1 MLTMALP
8 PGGPAQDRY
17 TRAQAH
23 QGGMQMNS
31 GNQVTAGGF
40 VLAAGE
46 GQAFWFPGRL
56 TVPNAGGDLRAMPS
70 AGQLLPATDCNC
82 YRAQPPAK
90 RGRACPPV
98 SQVRGA
104 AVIGRRGS

>member
-1 MLTMALP
+1 
-8 PGGPAQDRY
+8 
-17 TRAQAH
+17 
-23 QGGMQMNS
+23 MNS

-46 GQAFWFPGRL
+46 GQAFWLPDSL

-70 AGQLLPATDCNC
+70 AGQLLPATAGNC
-82 YRAQPPAK
+82 YGAQPHAK
-90 RGRACPPV
+90 RGRGCPPV